1 MKSGTTISHPP
12 ALILNQNGP
21 PGAEEVRWP
30 DFGGEIPSIA
40 MFLRVP
46 SSGEPCKTER
56 STVPLQPS
64 DFRKPTGSTGGVQ
77 GRFPSG
83 ILSFQKDP
91 NTSSTCKLFRAVK

>member
-1 MKSGTTISHPP
+1 MNHQTTSIASKVRYNHFLPP
-12 ALILNQNGP
+12 DG

-46 SSGEPCKTER
+46 SCGEPCKTER

-64 DFRKPTGSTGGVQ
+64 DFRKPTAGSTEGFH
-77 GRFPSG
+77 GRFVWNS
-83 ILSFQKDP
+83 I
-91 NTSSTCKLFRAVK
+91 V